1 MTVATDH
8 SGCRVTFGR
17 ADTGGRAH
25 ISAPH
30 RTIRSP
36 RGSAGMFF
44 ADPQN
49 HNAPSAQEPQAVTYT
64 AGPPPAPQLGIVAG
78 TTVVTADGIIPVELL
93 CPGDRIVTRNTGLVR
108 LGGLSFRQY
117 DGDFI
122 AITARALGATRP
134 ETDTIVPA
142 AQTVLLRGACAQEI
156 TGQSAALVPAGQ
168 LFGMPGV
175 TLHQN
180 YQMTLVRLAFDTP
193 QLVYADGLETL
204 CLANADDRLAA

>member
-1 MTVATDH
+1 MTVSTDH
-8 SGCRVTFGR
+8 SGCRVTFER
-17 ADTGGRAH
+17 ALIG
-25 ISAPH
+25 PPLK
-30 RTIRSP
+30 TIRSP
-36 RGSAGMFF
+36 RGSAGMFL

-49 HNAPSAQEPQAVTYT
+49 CHAPSAQEPQPVNIT
-64 AGPPPAPQLGIVAG
+64 AGPPPASELGIVAG

-108 LGGLSFRQY
+108 LAHLSFSQY

-122 AITARALGATRP
+122 AIIAGALGATRP

-156 TGQSAALVPAGQ
+156 TGKSAALVPAGR

-175 TLHQN
+175 TLHQD
-180 YQMTLVRLAFDTP
+180 YQMTLVQLVFDTP

-204 CLANADDRLAA
+204 CLAEAGDRLAA